1 MQTTGY
7 VIIGGET
14 ILLLIREKRTSRLLK
29 LRQTGKDGNRFS
41 DEEIFLS
48 SSPEILAKLKNGETV
63 EL

>member
-14 ILLLIREKRTSRLLK
+14 ILLLIREKRNGRLLK
-29 LRQTGKDGNRFS
+29 LRQTGKDGNRFN

-48 SSPEILAKLKNGETV
+48 SSPEALAKLKNNKTV